1 MAYETVLYD
10 VADRICTIT
19 LNRPEKLN
27 AWTRQMHL
35 DLKDAMHKAGADPD
49 VRAIILTGAGRG
61 FCAGADMGGL
71 QAIGAGASASIAA
84 TQGRHDLPGGS
95 TLAEFRMN
103 YSYFPAIP
111 KFIIAA
117 INGPAAG
124 LGFVIPLYADLR
136 FAAESAVF
144 TTAFAQR
151 GLIAEHGVSWLLPR
165 LVGLPAALDL
175 LCSARKFRAPEA
187 LALGLVSRVIADDK
201 LLAETR
207 AYARLLADTVS
218 PRSVAV
224 MKRQIW
230 EAEFQT
236 LAEATVQANHEMD
249 LSFQTADFKE
259 GVAHFLEKRAARFTG
274 RNAASSLDLL
284 GLAGAGLPGHQAALD
299 DADDGVEHQG
309 EGGQHDDAGEHGVD
323 VEGALGLQDQVADA
337 ARRAEILADHGADEG
352 EAHGVV
358 QAGEH
363 PAHGRRQVDRA
374 QQLARARRPACGRWR
389 SGSG

>member
-1 MAYETVLYD
+1 MAPAPAYDTVLYD
-10 VADRICTIT
+10 VADGICTIT

-27 AWTRQMHL
+27 AWTRQMHF
-35 DLKDAMHKAGADPD
+35 DLKDAIQKAGADPD
-49 VRAIILTGAGRG
+49 VCAIILTGAGRG

-71 QAIGAGASASIAA
+71 QAIGTDASVDRSSKAA
-84 TQGRHDLPGGS
+84 TDLPGGS
-95 TLAEFRMN
+95 TLAEFRMP

-144 TTAFAQR
+144 TTSFAQR

-165 LVGLPAALDL
+165 IVGLPAAIDL

-187 LALGLVSRVIADDK
+187 LALGLVNRVIPDDK
-201 LLAETR
+201 LMAETR

-236 LAEATVQANHEMD
+236 LAEATVQANHEME

-274 RNAASSLDLL
+274 R
-284 GLAGAGLPGHQAALD
+284 
-299 DADDGVEHQG
+299 
-309 EGGQHDDAGEHGVD
+309 
-323 VEGALGLQDQVADA
+323 
-337 ARRAEILADHGADEG
+337 
-352 EAHGVV
+352 
-358 QAGEH
+358 
-363 PAHGRRQVDRA
+363 
-374 QQLARARRPACGRWR
+374 
-389 SGSG
+389 

>member
-10 VADRICTIT
+10 VAERICTIT
-19 LNRPEKLN
+19 LNRPDRLN

-35 DLKDAMHKAGADPD
+35 DLKDAMLTAGADPE

-71 QAIGAGASASIAA
+71 QAIGAGAGAGAGAA
-84 TQGRHDLPGGS
+84 TDRSSKTQAGLPGGS

-103 YSYFPAIP
+103 YSYFPSIP

-117 INGPAAG
+117 INGPCAG
-124 LGFVIPLYADLR
+124 LGLVIPLYADLR
-136 FAAESAVF
+136 FASESAVF

-165 LVGLPAALDL
+165 LIGLPAAMDL

-207 AYARLLADTVS
+207 AYARLMADTVS

-224 MKRQIW
+224 MKRQLW

-259 GVAHFLEKRAARFTG
+259 GVAHFLEKRAAKFTG
-274 RNAASSLDLL
+274 K
-284 GLAGAGLPGHQAALD
+284 
-299 DADDGVEHQG
+299 
-309 EGGQHDDAGEHGVD
+309 
-323 VEGALGLQDQVADA
+323 
-337 ARRAEILADHGADEG
+337 
-352 EAHGVV
+352 
-358 QAGEH
+358 
-363 PAHGRRQVDRA
+363 
-374 QQLARARRPACGRWR
+374 
-389 SGSG
+389 

>member
-1 MAYETVLYD
+1 MTYETILYE
-10 VADRICTIT
+10 VAERICTIT
-19 LNRPEKLN
+19 LNRPDRLN

-35 DLKDAMHKAGADPD
+35 DLKDAMQKAGADED

-71 QAIGAGASASIAA
+71 QAIGAGASADRSTPA
-84 TQGRHDLPGGS
+84 GRDLPGGS

-144 TTAFAQR
+144 TTSFAQR

-165 LVGLPAALDL
+165 LVGLPTALDL

-187 LALGLVSRVIADDK
+187 LSLGLVNRVIPDDK
-201 LLAETR
+201 LMAETR
-207 AYARLLADTVS
+207 AYARLMADTVS

-236 LAEATVQANHEMD
+236 LSEATVQANHEME
-249 LSFQTADFKE
+249 LSFQTSDFKE

-274 RNAASSLDLL
+274 K
-284 GLAGAGLPGHQAALD
+284 
-299 DADDGVEHQG
+299 
-309 EGGQHDDAGEHGVD
+309 
-323 VEGALGLQDQVADA
+323 
-337 ARRAEILADHGADEG
+337 
-352 EAHGVV
+352 
-358 QAGEH
+358 
-363 PAHGRRQVDRA
+363 
-374 QQLARARRPACGRWR
+374 
-389 SGSG
+389 

>member
-1 MAYETVLYD
+1 MAYETVLYE

-35 DLKDAMHKAGADPD
+35 DLRDAMQEAGGDEN

-71 QAIGAGASASIAA
+71 QAIGAGGAIDRSTNSQ
-84 TQGRHDLPGGS
+84 TDLPGGS
-95 TLAEFRMN
+95 TRAEFRMT

-136 FAAESAVF
+136 FAGESAVF

-165 LVGLPAALDL
+165 LIGLPAALDL

-187 LALGLVSRVIADDK
+187 LSLGLVNRVIADDK

-230 EAEFQT
+230 EAEFQS
-236 LAEATVQANHEMD
+236 LAEATVQANHEME

-259 GVAHFLEKRAARFTG
+259 GVAHFLDKRAARFTG
-274 RNAASSLDLL
+274 R
-284 GLAGAGLPGHQAALD
+284 
-299 DADDGVEHQG
+299 
-309 EGGQHDDAGEHGVD
+309 
-323 VEGALGLQDQVADA
+323 
-337 ARRAEILADHGADEG
+337 
-352 EAHGVV
+352 
-358 QAGEH
+358 
-363 PAHGRRQVDRA
+363 
-374 QQLARARRPACGRWR
+374 
-389 SGSG
+389 

>member
-1 MAYETVLYD
+1 MAPATAYDTVLYD
-10 VADRICTIT
+10 VADRVCTIT
-19 LNRPEKLN
+19 LNRPDKLN
-27 AWTRQMHL
+27 AWTRQMHF
-35 DLKDAMHKAGADPD
+35 DLKDAMQKAGADPD

-71 QAIGAGASASIAA
+71 QAIGAGNASASADRSTSAA
-84 TQGRHDLPGGS
+84 NELPGAS
-95 TLAEFRMN
+95 TLAEFRMT

-111 KFIIAA
+111 KFIVAA

-151 GLIAEHGVSWLLPR
+151 GLIAEHGVSWLLPKI
-165 LVGLPAALDL
+165 VGLPAALDL
-175 LCSARKFRAPEA
+175 LCSARKFRASEA
-187 LALGLVSRVIADDK
+187 LALGLVNRVIPDDK

-274 RNAASSLDLL
+274 R
-284 GLAGAGLPGHQAALD
+284 
-299 DADDGVEHQG
+299 
-309 EGGQHDDAGEHGVD
+309 
-323 VEGALGLQDQVADA
+323 
-337 ARRAEILADHGADEG
+337 
-352 EAHGVV
+352 
-358 QAGEH
+358 
-363 PAHGRRQVDRA
+363 
-374 QQLARARRPACGRWR
+374 
-389 SGSG
+389 

>member
-1 MAYETVLYD
+1 MAYEQILVET
-10 VADRICTIT
+10 ADRVRTIT
-19 LNRPEKLN
+19 LNRPDRLN
-27 AWTRQMHL
+27 AWTARMHNE
-35 DLKDAMHKAGADPD
+35 LKQAMHEAGADPE
-49 VRAIILTGAGRG
+49 VRVIILTGAGRG

-71 QAIGAGASASIAA
+71 QAIGAGASADRSTPA
-84 TQGRHDLPGGS
+84 GRDLPGGS

-187 LALGLVSRVIADDK
+187 LSLGLVNRVIPGDK
-201 LLAETR
+201 LMAETR
-207 AYARLLADTVS
+207 AYARLMADTVS

-224 MKRQIW
+224 MKRQLW
-230 EAEFQT
+230 EAAFQT
-236 LAEATVQANHEMD
+236 LSEATVQANHEMD

-259 GVAHFLEKRAARFTG
+259 GVAHYLEKRAARFTG
-274 RNAASSLDLL
+274 R
-284 GLAGAGLPGHQAALD
+284 
-299 DADDGVEHQG
+299 
-309 EGGQHDDAGEHGVD
+309 
-323 VEGALGLQDQVADA
+323 
-337 ARRAEILADHGADEG
+337 
-352 EAHGVV
+352 
-358 QAGEH
+358 
-363 PAHGRRQVDRA
+363 
-374 QQLARARRPACGRWR
+374 
-389 SGSG
+389 

>member
-10 VADRICTIT
+10 IADRVCTIT

-27 AWTRQMHL
+27 AWTRQMHV
-35 DLKDAMHKAGADPD
+35 DLREAMQKAGGDES

-71 QAIGAGASASIAA
+71 QAIGSGSSADRSTTAH
-84 TQGRHDLPGGS
+84 TDLPGGS
-95 TLAEFRMN
+95 TLPEFRLN
-103 YSYFPAIP
+103 YSY
-111 KFIIAA
+111 

-144 TTAFAQR
+144 TSAFAQR

-165 LVGLPAALDL
+165 LIGLPAALDL

-187 LALGLVSRVIADDK
+187 LSLGLVSRVIPDDK
-201 LLAETR
+201 LLAEAR

-236 LAEATVQANHEMD
+236 LSEATVQANHEME
-249 LSFQTADFKE
+249 LSFRTADFKE
-259 GVAHFLEKRAARFTG
+259 GV
-274 RNAASSLDLL
+274 
-284 GLAGAGLPGHQAALD
+284 
-299 DADDGVEHQG
+299 
-309 EGGQHDDAGEHGVD
+309 
-323 VEGALGLQDQVADA
+323 
-337 ARRAEILADHGADEG
+337 
-352 EAHGVV
+352 
-358 QAGEH
+358 
-363 PAHGRRQVDRA
+363 
-374 QQLARARRPACGRWR
+374 
-389 SGSG
+389 

>member
-1 MAYETVLYD
+1 MAYETVLYE

-19 LNRPEKLN
+19 LNRPERLN
-27 AWTRQMHL
+27 AWTRQMHF
-35 DLKDAMHKAGADPD
+35 DLKDAMHAAGGDPD

-71 QAIGAGASASIAA
+71 QAIQAGGGQGGATADRSTKAQS
-84 TQGRHDLPGGS
+84 DLAGGS
-95 TLAEFRMN
+95 ALAEFRMN

-136 FAAESAVF
+136 FAGESAVF

-165 LVGLPAALDL
+165 LVGLPAAMDL

-201 LLAETR
+201 LMAETR
-207 AYARLLADTVS
+207 AYARLMADTVS

-224 MKRQIW
+224 MKKQIW

-236 LAEATVQANHEMD
+236 LAEATVQANHEME
-249 LSFQTADFKE
+249 LSFQTSDFKE
-259 GVAHFLEKRAARFTG
+259 GVAHFLEKRTARFTG
-274 RNAASSLDLL
+274 
-284 GLAGAGLPGHQAALD
+284 H
-299 DADDGVEHQG
+299 
-309 EGGQHDDAGEHGVD
+309 
-323 VEGALGLQDQVADA
+323 
-337 ARRAEILADHGADEG
+337 
-352 EAHGVV
+352 
-358 QAGEH
+358 
-363 PAHGRRQVDRA
+363 
-374 QQLARARRPACGRWR
+374 
-389 SGSG
+389 

>member
-10 VADRICTIT
+10 VADRVCTIT

-35 DLKDAMHKAGADPD
+35 DLREAMQKAGGDES

-71 QAIGAGASASIAA
+71 QAIGSGSSADRSTTAH
-84 TQGRHDLPGGS
+84 TDLPGGS
-95 TLAEFRMN
+95 TLPEFRLN

-144 TTAFAQR
+144 TSAFAQR

-165 LVGLPAALDL
+165 LIGLPAALDL

-187 LALGLVSRVIADDK
+187 LSLGLVSRVIPDDK
-201 LLAETR
+201 LLAEAR

-236 LAEATVQANHEMD
+236 LAEATTQANYEME
-249 LSFQTADFKE
+249 LSFHTADFKE

-274 RNAASSLDLL
+274 R
-284 GLAGAGLPGHQAALD
+284 
-299 DADDGVEHQG
+299 
-309 EGGQHDDAGEHGVD
+309 
-323 VEGALGLQDQVADA
+323 
-337 ARRAEILADHGADEG
+337 
-352 EAHGVV
+352 
-358 QAGEH
+358 
-363 PAHGRRQVDRA
+363 
-374 QQLARARRPACGRWR
+374 
-389 SGSG
+389 

>member
-1 MAYETVLYD
+1 MGYETILYE
-10 VADRICTIT
+10 VAERICTIT
-19 LNRPEKLN
+19 LNRPDRLN

-35 DLKDAMHKAGADPD
+35 DLKDAMQKAGADED

-71 QAIGAGASASIAA
+71 QAIGAGASADRSTPA
-84 TQGRHDLPGGS
+84 GRDLPGGS

-187 LALGLVSRVIADDK
+187 LSLGLVSREIPDDK
-201 LLAETR
+201 LMAETR
-207 AYARLLADTVS
+207 AYARLMADTVS

-224 MKRQIW
+224 IKRQLW
-230 EAEFQT
+230 EAAFQT
-236 LAEATVQANHEMD
+236 LSEATVQANHEMD

-259 GVAHFLEKRAARFTG
+259 GVAHYLEKRAARFTG
-274 RNAASSLDLL
+274 R
-284 GLAGAGLPGHQAALD
+284 
-299 DADDGVEHQG
+299 
-309 EGGQHDDAGEHGVD
+309 
-323 VEGALGLQDQVADA
+323 
-337 ARRAEILADHGADEG
+337 
-352 EAHGVV
+352 
-358 QAGEH
+358 
-363 PAHGRRQVDRA
+363 
-374 QQLARARRPACGRWR
+374 
-389 SGSG
+389 

>member
-1 MAYETVLYD
+1 MAYEAILYD
-10 VADRICTIT
+10 VADCICTIT

-27 AWTRQMHL
+27 AWTHQMHL
-35 DLKDAMHKAGADPD
+35 DLKHAMHEAGRDPD

-71 QAIGAGASASIAA
+71 QAIGAGARADRSTKAESS
-84 TQGRHDLPGGS
+84 LPGGS
-95 TLAEFRMN
+95 TLPEFRMN

-111 KFIIAA
+111 KFIMAA

-165 LVGLPAALDL
+165 LVGLPAAMDL

-187 LALGLVSRVIADDK
+187 LAMGLVSRVIPDDK
-201 LLAETR
+201 LMAETR
-207 AYARLLADTVS
+207 AYATLLANTVS

-224 MKRQIW
+224 MKRQVW

-236 LAEATVQANHEMD
+236 LAEATTQANYEMD

-274 RNAASSLDLL
+274 R
-284 GLAGAGLPGHQAALD
+284 
-299 DADDGVEHQG
+299 
-309 EGGQHDDAGEHGVD
+309 
-323 VEGALGLQDQVADA
+323 
-337 ARRAEILADHGADEG
+337 
-352 EAHGVV
+352 
-358 QAGEH
+358 
-363 PAHGRRQVDRA
+363 
-374 QQLARARRPACGRWR
+374 
-389 SGSG
+389 

>member
-10 VADRICTIT
+10 VSERICTIT

-27 AWTRQMHL
+27 AWTRQMHF
-35 DLKDAMHKAGADPD
+35 DLRDAMHRAGGDPE

-71 QAIGAGASASIAA
+71 QAIGAGATANADRSARASPV
-84 TQGRHDLPGGS
+84 LPGGS
-95 TLAEFRMN
+95 TLPEFKMN

-144 TTAFAQR
+144 TTAFAQL

-187 LALGLVSRVIADDK
+187 LSLGLVNRVVADDK
-201 LLAETR
+201 LMAETR
-207 AYARLLADTVS
+207 AYATLLANTVS

-224 MKRQIW
+224 MKRQLW

-236 LAEATVQANHEMD
+236 LTEATTQANHEME

-274 RNAASSLDLL
+274 K
-284 GLAGAGLPGHQAALD
+284 
-299 DADDGVEHQG
+299 
-309 EGGQHDDAGEHGVD
+309 
-323 VEGALGLQDQVADA
+323 
-337 ARRAEILADHGADEG
+337 
-352 EAHGVV
+352 
-358 QAGEH
+358 
-363 PAHGRRQVDRA
+363 
-374 QQLARARRPACGRWR
+374 
-389 SGSG
+389 

>member
-1 MAYETVLYD
+1 MVYETVLYD

-27 AWTRQMHL
+27 AWTHQMHL
-35 DLKDAMHKAGADPD
+35 DLKDAMQKAGSDSD

-61 FCAGADMGGL
+61 FCAGADMSGL
-71 QAIGAGASASIAA
+71 QAIGAGAPVDRRTDAA
-84 TQGRHDLPGGS
+84 IDLPGGS
-95 TLAEFRMN
+95 ARTEFRLT
-103 YSYFPAIP
+103 YSYFPAIT

-165 LVGLPAALDL
+165 IVGLPAAMDL

-187 LALGLVSRVIADDK
+187 LALGLVNRVIPDEK
-201 LLAETR
+201 LMAETR

-236 LAEATVQANHEMD
+236 LAEATVQANHEME
-249 LSFQTADFKE
+249 LSFRTEDFKE

-274 RNAASSLDLL
+274 R
-284 GLAGAGLPGHQAALD
+284 
-299 DADDGVEHQG
+299 
-309 EGGQHDDAGEHGVD
+309 
-323 VEGALGLQDQVADA
+323 
-337 ARRAEILADHGADEG
+337 
-352 EAHGVV
+352 
-358 QAGEH
+358 
-363 PAHGRRQVDRA
+363 
-374 QQLARARRPACGRWR
+374 
-389 SGSG
+389 

>member
-27 AWTRQMHL
+27 AWTRQMHF
-35 DLKDAMHKAGADPD
+35 DLKDAMYRAGADAE

-71 QAIGAGASASIAA
+71 QAIGSGASADRTSKA
-84 TQGRHDLPGGS
+84 QEGLPGGS
-95 TLAEFRMN
+95 TLPEFKMN

-124 LGFVIPLYADLR
+124 LGMVIPLYADLR
-136 FAAESAVF
+136 FAGESAVF

-151 GLIAEHGVSWLLPR
+151 GLIAEHGISWLPT
-165 LVGLPAALDL
+165 ALDR

-187 LALGLVSRVIADDK
+187 LAMGLVNLVIPDDK
-201 LLAETR
+201 LLAEAR
-207 AYARLLADTVS
+207 AYATLLANTVS

-224 MKRQIW
+224 MKRQLW

-236 LAEATVQANHEMD
+236 LTEATVQANHEME

-259 GVAHFLEKRAARFTG
+259 GVAHYLEKRAARFTG
-274 RNAASSLDLL
+274 K
-284 GLAGAGLPGHQAALD
+284 
-299 DADDGVEHQG
+299 
-309 EGGQHDDAGEHGVD
+309 
-323 VEGALGLQDQVADA
+323 
-337 ARRAEILADHGADEG
+337 
-352 EAHGVV
+352 
-358 QAGEH
+358 
-363 PAHGRRQVDRA
+363 
-374 QQLARARRPACGRWR
+374 
-389 SGSG
+389 

>member
-1 MAYETVLYD
+1 MT
-10 VADRICTIT
+10 
-19 LNRPEKLN
+19 N
-27 AWTRQMHL
+27 
-35 DLKDAMHKAGADPD
+35 
-49 VRAIILTGAGRG
+49 
-61 FCAGADMGGL
+61 
-71 QAIGAGASASIAA
+71 
-84 TQGRHDLPGGS
+84 LPGAS

-165 LVGLPAALDL
+165 LVGLPAAMDL

-201 LLAETR
+201 LMAETR
-207 AYARLLADTVS
+207 AYARLMADTVS

-236 LAEATVQANHEMD
+236 LAEATTHANYEME

-274 RNAASSLDLL
+274 R
-284 GLAGAGLPGHQAALD
+284 
-299 DADDGVEHQG
+299 
-309 EGGQHDDAGEHGVD
+309 
-323 VEGALGLQDQVADA
+323 
-337 ARRAEILADHGADEG
+337 
-352 EAHGVV
+352 
-358 QAGEH
+358 
-363 PAHGRRQVDRA
+363 
-374 QQLARARRPACGRWR
+374 
-389 SGSG
+389 

>member
-1 MAYETVLYD
+1 MAPTATYETVLYD
-10 VADRICTIT
+10 VADRVCTIT

-27 AWTRQMHL
+27 AWTRQMHF
-35 DLKDAMHKAGADPD
+35 DLKDAMQTAGADPD

-61 FCAGADMGGL
+61 FCAGADISGL
-71 QAIGAGASASIAA
+71 QAIGAGAGASIDRSSKAA
-84 TQGRHDLPGGS
+84 NDLPGAS
-95 TLAEFRMN
+95 TLAEFRMP

-151 GLIAEHGVSWLLPR
+151 GLIAEHGISWLLPR
-165 LVGLPAALDL
+165 IVGLPAAMDL

-187 LALGLVSRVIADDK
+187 LALGLVSRVIPDDK
-201 LLAETR
+201 LMAETR
-207 AYARLLADTVS
+207 AYARLMADTVS

-236 LAEATVQANHEMD
+236 LSEATVQANHEME

-274 RNAASSLDLL
+274 K
-284 GLAGAGLPGHQAALD
+284 
-299 DADDGVEHQG
+299 
-309 EGGQHDDAGEHGVD
+309 
-323 VEGALGLQDQVADA
+323 
-337 ARRAEILADHGADEG
+337 
-352 EAHGVV
+352 
-358 QAGEH
+358 
-363 PAHGRRQVDRA
+363 
-374 QQLARARRPACGRWR
+374 
-389 SGSG
+389 

>member
-10 VADRICTIT
+10 VSNCVCTIT

-27 AWTRQMHL
+27 AWTRQMHF
-35 DLKDAMHKAGADPD
+35 DLKEAMQTAGADRD
-49 VRAIILTGAGRG
+49 VRVIILTGAGRG

-71 QAIGAGASASIAA
+71 QAIGAGTAAASDRRSAVSP
-84 TQGRHDLPGGS
+84 DLTGAS
-95 TLAEFRMN
+95 TLADFHMT

-165 LVGLPAALDL
+165 LIGLPAALDL

-187 LALGLVSRVIADDK
+187 LSLGLVSRVVPDDK

-207 AYARLLADTVS
+207 AYARLMADTVS
-218 PRSVAV
+218 PRSVSV
-224 MKRQIW
+224 MKRQLW
-230 EAEFQT
+230 EAQFQT
-236 LAEATVQANHEMD
+236 LAEATVQANHEME

-274 RNAASSLDLL
+274 S
-284 GLAGAGLPGHQAALD
+284 
-299 DADDGVEHQG
+299 
-309 EGGQHDDAGEHGVD
+309 
-323 VEGALGLQDQVADA
+323 
-337 ARRAEILADHGADEG
+337 
-352 EAHGVV
+352 
-358 QAGEH
+358 
-363 PAHGRRQVDRA
+363 
-374 QQLARARRPACGRWR
+374 
-389 SGSG
+389 

>member
-1 MAYETVLYD
+1 MTYETVLYD
-10 VADRICTIT
+10 VADHICTVT

-27 AWTRQMHL
+27 AWTRQMHF
-35 DLKDAMHKAGADPD
+35 DLKDAMQKAGADPD
-49 VRAIILTGAGRG
+49 VRVIILTGAGRG

-71 QAIGAGASASIAA
+71 QAIGAGAGAPADRSTKAGA
-84 TQGRHDLPGGS
+84 DLAGGS
-95 TLAEFRMN
+95 TLAEFRMS

-136 FAAESAVF
+136 FASESAVF

-165 LVGLPAALDL
+165 LVGLPAAMDL

-187 LALGLVSRVIADDK
+187 LSLGLVSRVVADDK
-201 LLAETR
+201 LMVETR
-207 AYARLLADTVS
+207 AYARLMADTVS

-224 MKRQIW
+224 MKRQVW

-236 LAEATVQANHEMD
+236 LSEATVQANHEME

-274 RNAASSLDLL
+274 T
-284 GLAGAGLPGHQAALD
+284 
-299 DADDGVEHQG
+299 
-309 EGGQHDDAGEHGVD
+309 
-323 VEGALGLQDQVADA
+323 
-337 ARRAEILADHGADEG
+337 
-352 EAHGVV
+352 
-358 QAGEH
+358 
-363 PAHGRRQVDRA
+363 
-374 QQLARARRPACGRWR
+374 
-389 SGSG
+389 

>member
-27 AWTRQMHL
+27 AWTRQMHF
-35 DLKDAMHKAGADPD
+35 DLKDAMQKAGSDPD
-49 VRAIILTGAGRG
+49 IRAIVLTGAGRG

-71 QAIGAGASASIAA
+71 QAIQAGGGNTDRA
-84 TQGRHDLPGGS
+84 TKAQPDLPGGS
-95 TLAEFRMN
+95 TLAEFRMS

-165 LVGLPAALDL
+165 LVGLPTALDL
-175 LCSARKFRAPEA
+175 LCSARKLRAPEA
-187 LALGLVSRVIADDK
+187 LSLGLVNRVTPDDK
-201 LLAETR
+201 LMAETR

-218 PRSVAV
+218 PRSVSV
-224 MKRQIW
+224 MKRQLW
-230 EAEFQT
+230 ESQFQT
-236 LAEATVQANHEMD
+236 LAEATVQANHEME
-249 LSFQTADFKE
+249 LSFSTGDFKE

-274 RNAASSLDLL
+274 K
-284 GLAGAGLPGHQAALD
+284 
-299 DADDGVEHQG
+299 
-309 EGGQHDDAGEHGVD
+309 
-323 VEGALGLQDQVADA
+323 
-337 ARRAEILADHGADEG
+337 
-352 EAHGVV
+352 
-358 QAGEH
+358 
-363 PAHGRRQVDRA
+363 
-374 QQLARARRPACGRWR
+374 
-389 SGSG
+389 

>member
-1 MAYETVLYD
+1 MGYETVLYD
-10 VADRICTIT
+10 LSDCICTIT

-27 AWTRQMHL
+27 AWTRQMHV
-35 DLKDAMHKAGADPD
+35 DLKDAMQTAGADPQ

-71 QAIGAGASASIAA
+71 QAIGAGAGADRA
-84 TQGRHDLPGGS
+84 TKVEPTLPGGS
-95 TLAEFRMN
+95 TLADFKMT
-103 YSYFPAIP
+103 YAYFPSIP
-111 KFIIAA
+111 IFIIAA

-124 LGFVIPLYADLR
+124 LGMVIPLYADLR
-136 FAAESAVF
+136 FASESAVF

-187 LALGLVSRVIADDK
+187 LAMGLVSRVIPDDS
-201 LLAETR
+201 LMAETR
-207 AYARLLADTVS
+207 AYAGLLANTVS

-224 MKRQIW
+224 MKRQLW

-236 LAEATVQANHEMD
+236 LAEATTQANYEME

-274 RNAASSLDLL
+274 K
-284 GLAGAGLPGHQAALD
+284 
-299 DADDGVEHQG
+299 
-309 EGGQHDDAGEHGVD
+309 
-323 VEGALGLQDQVADA
+323 
-337 ARRAEILADHGADEG
+337 
-352 EAHGVV
+352 
-358 QAGEH
+358 
-363 PAHGRRQVDRA
+363 
-374 QQLARARRPACGRWR
+374 
-389 SGSG
+389 

>member
-10 VADRICTIT
+10 VADRICTVS

-61 FCAGADMGGL
+61 FCAGADMSGL
-71 QAIGAGASASIAA
+71 QAIGAGSSADRSTKAH
-84 TQGRHDLPGGS
+84 TGLEGGS
-95 TLAEFRMN
+95 TLPEFKMS

-136 FAAESAVF
+136 FASESAVF
-144 TTAFAQR
+144 TTSFAQR

-165 LVGLPAALDL
+165 LVGLPTAMDL

-187 LALGLVSRVIADDK
+187 LTMGLVSRVIADDK
-201 LLAETR
+201 LIAETR
-207 AYARLLADTVS
+207 AYATLLANTVS

-236 LAEATVQANHEMD
+236 LTEATTQANYEMEQ
-249 LSFQTADFKE
+249 SFQTADFKE

-274 RNAASSLDLL
+274 K
-284 GLAGAGLPGHQAALD
+284 
-299 DADDGVEHQG
+299 
-309 EGGQHDDAGEHGVD
+309 
-323 VEGALGLQDQVADA
+323 
-337 ARRAEILADHGADEG
+337 
-352 EAHGVV
+352 
-358 QAGEH
+358 
-363 PAHGRRQVDRA
+363 
-374 QQLARARRPACGRWR
+374 
-389 SGSG
+389 